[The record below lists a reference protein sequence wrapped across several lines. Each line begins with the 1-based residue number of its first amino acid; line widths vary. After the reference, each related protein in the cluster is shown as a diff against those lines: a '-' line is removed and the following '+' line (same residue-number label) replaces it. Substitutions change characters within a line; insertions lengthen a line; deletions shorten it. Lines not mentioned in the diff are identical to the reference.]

1 MQNIEDILKE
11 WKIDSVINNMA
22 LDDESI
28 KTASLHAKYLE
39 MLVTAKL
46 ELKYFEAQLE
56 IKFKNKWLYYSG
68 KMDKGTVD
76 RLGWD
81 PDPFDGLKIMK
92 SDLDYYYKSDTDLQ
106 ALNSKIDLAKTIVD
120 TLDEIINTIRWR
132 HSTIKNIIDWRRFTS
147 GG

>member
-1 MQNIEDILKE
+1 M
-11 WKIDSVINNMA
+11 
-22 LDDESI
+22 
-28 KTASLHAKYLE
+28 
-39 MLVTAKL
+39 
-46 ELKYFEAQLE
+46 
-56 IKFKNKWLYYSG
+56 
-68 KMDKGTVD
+68 
-76 RLGWD
+76 GWD

-92 SDLDYYYKSDTDLQ
+92 SDLDYYYKSDPDLQ